1 MCLFKSFFFF
11 TFHLGSASRS
21 RFNALAKPV
30 LCLRERERAI
40 FHLLFVKECMEENN
54 HPHHLRHH
62 HHQDHNFPE
71 RKGQKRKLEVEDEI
85 IEEEEEAE
93 RGGSGGGVGGEI
105 SGPPSG
111 DARQALLCEV
121 AAQVTVLNSS
131 FSWREP
137 DRSAAKREVATQVT
151 VLNSSFSWR
160 EPDRSAAKRAT
171 HVLAE
176 LAKNGN
182 FPPDLTLSDL
192 LQE

>member
-1 MCLFKSFFFF
+1 
-11 TFHLGSASRS
+11 
-21 RFNALAKPV
+21 
-30 LCLRERERAI
+30 
-40 FHLLFVKECMEENN
+40 MEENN

-85 IEEEEEAE
+85 IEEEEEDE
-93 RGGSGGGVGGEI
+93 RGGSGEGVGGEI

-121 AAQVTVLNSS
+121 AA
-131 FSWREP
+131 
-137 DRSAAKREVATQVT
+137 QVT